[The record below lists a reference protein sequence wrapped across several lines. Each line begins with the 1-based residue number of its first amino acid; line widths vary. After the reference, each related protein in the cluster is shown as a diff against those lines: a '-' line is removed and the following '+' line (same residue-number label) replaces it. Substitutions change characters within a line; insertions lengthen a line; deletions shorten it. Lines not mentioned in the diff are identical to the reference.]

1 MSASFSITF
10 GVTALL
16 VAPSLVTVGL
26 SQVTQDP
33 HYRPFSVTEERLA
46 AAEFFSEEP
55 VVRVRIYWR
64 GAVQGFNTAEDLADA
79 VREAFIAKGVESQI
93 AILYR
98 TSEGPTTLDMR
109 AGRNAFG
116 PFPVSHAARH
126 ISPAVE
132 AVRIARKQH
141 EATREHRW

>member
-1 MSASFSITF
+1 MSGTMSVTF
-10 GVTALL
+10 GVAALL

-26 SQVTQDP
+26 SKVTSDP
-33 HYRPFSVTEERLA
+33 HYRPFSVTEETLA
-46 AAEFFSEEP
+46 AAEFLSDEP

-64 GAVQGFNTAEDLADA
+64 GAVRGFNSADILADA
-79 VREAFIAKGVESQI
+79 VRDAFFAKGVESQI

-98 TSEGPTTLDMR
+98 DGDGPTTLDMR

-116 PFPVSHAARH
+116 PFPVSQAAQH

-132 AVRIARKQH
+132 AVRVARKQY
-141 EATREHRW
+141 EATRQHRW